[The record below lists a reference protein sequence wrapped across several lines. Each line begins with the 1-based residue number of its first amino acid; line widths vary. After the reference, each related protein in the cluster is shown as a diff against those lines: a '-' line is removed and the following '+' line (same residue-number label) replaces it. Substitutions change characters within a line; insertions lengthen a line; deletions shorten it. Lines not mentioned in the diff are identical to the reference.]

1 MSLDLSKL
9 NSFSK
14 DVYNKIIARHPEWE
28 KYAKVQTWQA
38 GSNQV
43 VFLSVEIPS
52 PVPGIFPVEITT
64 IEDVDEEI
72 TVYFG
77 PADIHMHM
85 YLPHKKHSVTDQLDG
100 VDEITQKIFNEE
112 LISVQSKPGFFGW
125 VAEGMVT
132 PEEYQKRLDKG
143 KLRRAVSWKG
153 TFNYP
158 YDGTHADWNPPR
170 KKPAE

>member
-14 DVYNKIIARHPEWE
+14 DVYNKMIARHPEWE
-28 KYAKVQTWQA
+28 KYAKVQTYET
-38 GSNQV
+38 GSHQEV
-43 VFLSVEIPS
+43 CLSVEIPS
-52 PVPGIFPVEITT
+52 PVPGMFPIEITT

-72 TVYFG
+72 TIYFG
-77 PADIHMHM
+77 PAHFHMCM
-85 YLPHKKHSVTDQLDG
+85 YTPRGKYSVTDQLNG
-100 VDEITQKIFNEE
+100 VEEITQKIFNEE

-125 VAEGMVT
+125 VSEGMVT

-153 TFNYP
+153 TYNYP
-158 YDGTHADWNPPR
+158 DDGTHNDWNPPG
-170 KKPAE
+170 